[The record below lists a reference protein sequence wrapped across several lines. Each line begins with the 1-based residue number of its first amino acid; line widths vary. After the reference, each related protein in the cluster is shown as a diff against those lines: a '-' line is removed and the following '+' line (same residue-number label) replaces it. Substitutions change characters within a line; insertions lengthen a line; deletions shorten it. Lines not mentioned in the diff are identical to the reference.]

1 MVYKVMSLNGSK
13 NYFEN
18 RQQIVKVN
26 NDMSSKLPLNV
37 GVSQGSVLSPL
48 LFLIFI
54 NDLPTCV
61 QKYSTN
67 LFADDSMSYTNET
80 SKIDIQNDLQF
91 DVNNVSK
98 WFKDN
103 KLTANVHKC
112 GSMMIGTRQI
122 LGSDLNLGVKIYNE
136 PYVI

>member
-98 WFKDN
+98 
-103 KLTANVHKC
+103 
-112 GSMMIGTRQI
+112 
-122 LGSDLNLGVKIYNE
+122 
-136 PYVI
+136 